1 MSLNYKK
8 NSLKKPPKSNLR
20 LVIPTVAF
28 CSLSAISA
36 IVLNIPL
43 TLFQSCSNVINKMSL
58 QHNKWTLYSMTSLH
72 NLNMYVYTIHSLN
85 IVHCMVHLPLNDL
98 LNM

>member
-43 TLFQSCSNVINKMSL
+43 TSFQSCSNVINKMSL
-58 QHNKWTLYSMTSLH
+58 QHNKWTLYSMTSL
-72 NLNMYVYTIHSLN
+72 YTSTCIKMN
-85 IVHCMVHLPLNDL
+85 AYWT
-98 LNM
+98 

>member
-58 QHNKWTLYSMTSLH
+58 QHNKWTLYSMTSLLYTRYTIGH
-72 NLNMYVYTIHSLN
+72 NLNMYTRYIR
-85 IVHCMVHLPLNDL
+85 
-98 LNM
+98 

>member
-58 QHNKWTLYSMTSLH
+58 QHNKWTLYSMTSLLYTSIKM
-72 NLNMYVYTIHSLN
+72 NAYCMYTRYIR
-85 IVHCMVHLPLNDL
+85 
-98 LNM
+98 

>member
-36 IVLNIPL
+36 IVLIY
-43 TLFQSCSNVINKMSL
+43 
-58 QHNKWTLYSMTSLH
+58 H
-72 NLNMYVYTIHSLN
+72 
-85 IVHCMVHLPLNDL
+85 
-98 LNM
+98 

>member
-43 TLFQSCSNVINKMSL
+43 MFECYKQNVIAT
-58 QHNKWTLYSMTSLH
+58 QQVDIIFDDFFIIY
-72 NLNMYVYTIHSLN
+72 
-85 IVHCMVHLPLNDL
+85 
-98 LNM
+98 

>member
-28 CSLSAISA
+28 CSLSAM
-36 IVLNIPL
+36 
-43 TLFQSCSNVINKMSL
+43 FECYKQNVIATQQVDIL
-58 QHNKWTLYSMTSLH
+58 FDDFFIIY
-72 NLNMYVYTIHSLN
+72 
-85 IVHCMVHLPLNDL
+85 
-98 LNM
+98 

>member
-28 CSLSAISA
+28 CSLSAICA

-43 TLFQSCSNVINKMSL
+43 TIFQS
-58 QHNKWTLYSMTSLH
+58 
-72 NLNMYVYTIHSLN
+72 
-85 IVHCMVHLPLNDL
+85 
-98 LNM
+98 